1 MFIKLKAAGIKVGD
15 QRLEP
20 LGPPIKVEMLRLWVG
35 DLQSPGPQLA
45 SGWGAVKAK
54 GRGQTSQ

>member
-1 MFIKLKAAGIKVGD
+1 MGD

-20 LGPPIKVEMLRLWVG
+20 VGPPIKVEIAQTLGWGPTVTK
-35 DLQSPGPQLA
+35 GPQLA
-45 SGWGAVKAK
+45 SGWGAVKAE

>member
-35 DLQSPGPQLA
+35 DLQSPRDHNWLLA
-45 SGWGAVKAK
+45 GE
-54 GRGQTSQ
+54 Q